1 MSRDVRVKEE
11 PIDFECSPFELL
23 NEIGQNDDVTSDNAD
38 VTGVHTGQ
46 IELSGTQPVIKHEH
60 QGIVK
65 TEVCI
70 PLFFF

>member
-23 NEIGQNDDVTSDNAD
+23 NEIGQNDDVTPGEAD
-38 VTGVHTGQ
+38 FSGVHTGPVQ
-46 IELSGTQPVIKHEH
+46 LSGTQPVIKHEH

-65 TEVCI
+65 TEVYN
-70 PLFFF
+70 FFF